1 MSIKTISYEVYADL
15 VWKHGAGLAAM
26 ILLSAALPVAAQVFP
41 RGTLRLISPFPPG
54 GGTDTVARVIAQ
66 RYTERFS
73 QPAFV
78 DNRVGGNG
86 TLGTAIAAKAAGDGL
101 TLVLVPA
108 GHAANPSL
116 YKNLPYDQT
125 RDLAAV
131 ALLASGPLVL
141 VVNPALPVQSTKAL
155 IALARQ
161 RPGEL
166 NFGSPGHGALPH
178 LSAELFTFMAGV
190 RMTHVP
196 YKGPAAAVVDLI
208 SGQVP
213 LYFMNIT
220 TALPLAA
227 QKRLRALS
235 VTSPRRSE
243 FAPDLPTIAE
253 SGLPGFDMTN
263 WYGMLA
269 PAATPADLLTTINTE
284 MVRILN
290 FPDTRKS
297 LAVTGMSVEG
307 GTAQQFDAF
316 LKSEVTK
323 YARIIQSAGVKV
335 PQ

>member
-1 MSIKTISYEVYADL
+1 MNRDFKRQIACIV
-15 VWKHGAGLAAM
+15 
-26 ILLSAALPVAAQVFP
+26 LLLAALPAAAQVFP
-41 RGTLRLISPFPPG
+41 RGPLRLISPFPPG

-73 QPAFV
+73 QPAIV
-78 DNRVGGNG
+78 ENRVGGNG
-86 TLGTAIAAKAAGDGL
+86 TLGTAFAAKSAGDGL

-116 YKNLPYDQT
+116 YKNLPYDQS

-141 VVNPALPVQSTKAL
+141 VVNPALPVQTTKAL

-161 RPGEL
+161 RPGDL

-178 LSAELFTFMAGV
+178 MSAELFNFMAGV
-190 RMTHVP
+190 RMVHVP

-213 LYFMNIT
+213 VYFMNIT
-220 TALPLAA
+220 TALPLVA
-227 QKRLRALS
+227 QKKLRALS

-243 FAPDLPTIAE
+243 FAPDIPTIAE
-253 SGLPGFDMTN
+253 SGLPGYEMTN

-269 PAATPADLLTTINTE
+269 PGTTPPDLIAVINTE
-284 MVRILN
+284 MVRILAL
-290 FPDTRKS
+290 PDTRKS
-297 LAVTGMSVEG
+297 LTATGMSVEG

-316 LKSEVTK
+316 LKTEAVK
-323 YARIIQSAGVKV
+323 YSRIIQSAGIKASL
-335 PQ
+335 

>member
-1 MSIKTISYEVYADL
+1 MNDRPRL
-15 VWKHGAGLAAM
+15 MCGLLAGLTLTA
-26 ILLSAALPVAAQVFP
+26 LSASAQVFP
-41 RGTLRLISPFPPG
+41 RGPLRLVSPFPPG

-73 QPAFV
+73 QPAIV

-86 TLGTAIAAKAAGDGL
+86 TLGTAFAAKAAGDGL

-116 YKNLPYDQT
+116 YKNLPYDQA

-131 ALLASGPLVL
+131 TLLASGPLVL
-141 VVNPALPVQSTKAL
+141 VVNPSLPVHSTQAL

-161 RPGEL
+161 RPGEI
-166 NFGSPGHGALPH
+166 NFGSPGYGALPH
-178 LSAELFTFMAGV
+178 LSAELFNHMAGV

-213 LYFMNIT
+213 VYFMNIT

-227 QKRLRALS
+227 QKKLRALS

-243 FAPDLPTIAE
+243 FATNLPTIAE
-253 SGLPGFDMTN
+253 SGLLGFDMTN

-269 PAATPADLLTTINTE
+269 PGTTPPELVSIINAE
-284 MVRILN
+284 VVKILAL
-290 FPDTRKS
+290 PDTRKS

-307 GTAQQFDAF
+307 GTVQQFDAF
-316 LKSEVTK
+316 LKTETVK
-323 YARIIQSAGVKV
+323 YARIIQAAGIK
-335 PQ
+335 PSL

>member
-1 MSIKTISYEVYADL
+1 MMSFLRRFADA
-15 VWKHGAGLAAM
+15 VIFVCM
-26 ILLSAALPVAAQVFP
+26 FSSVSASAQVFP
-41 RGTLRLISPFPPG
+41 RGALRLISPFPPG

-66 RYTERFS
+66 RYTERFG
-73 QPAFV
+73 QPAIV

-86 TLGTAIAAKAAGDGL
+86 TLGTAFAAKAAGDGL

-108 GHAANPSL
+108 GHTANPSL

-131 ALLASGPLVL
+131 TLLASGPLVL

-155 IALARQ
+155 ITLARQ

-178 LSAELFTFMAGV
+178 LTAELFNYTAGV

-196 YKGPAAAVVDLI
+196 YKGPTAAIVDLI

-213 LYFMNIT
+213 VYFMNIT

-227 QKRLRALS
+227 QKKVRALS

-243 FAPDLPTIAE
+243 FAADLPTIAE

-269 PAATPADLLTTINTE
+269 PGTTPPELIAIINAE
-284 MVRILN
+284 VIKILAL
-290 FPDTRKS
+290 PDTRKS
-297 LAVTGMSVEG
+297 LAATGMSVEG
-307 GTAQQFDAF
+307 GSAQQFAAF
-316 LKSEVTK
+316 LKTETVK
-323 YARIIQSAGVKV
+323 YSRIIQAAGVKASL
-335 PQ
+335 

>member
-1 MSIKTISYEVYADL
+1 MNCSMRHAPL
-15 VWKHGAGLAAM
+15 VFAM
-26 ILLSAALPVAAQVFP
+26 VALPYTAVPAGAQVFP
-41 RGTLRLISPFPPG
+41 RGALRLVSPFPPG

-73 QPAFV
+73 QPAIV

-86 TLGTAIAAKAAGDGL
+86 TLGTAFAAKAAGDGL

-141 VVNPALPVQSTKAL
+141 VVNPALPVQSVKAL

-161 RPGEL
+161 RPGEI

-178 LSAELFTFMAGV
+178 LSAELFNSMAAV

-196 YKGPAAAVVDLI
+196 YKGPTAAIVDLI

-213 LYFMNIT
+213 VYFMNIT
-220 TALPLAA
+220 TALPLAV
-227 QKRLRALS
+227 QKKLRALA
-235 VTSPRRSE
+235 VTSLRRSE
-243 FAPDLPTIAE
+243 FAADLPTIAQ
-253 SGLPGFDMTN
+253 SGLPEFDMTN

-269 PAATPADLLTTINTE
+269 PAVTPPELIATINNE
-284 MVRILN
+284 IVRILTL
-290 FPDTRKS
+290 PDTRKS
-297 LAVTGMSVEG
+297 LAATGMTVEG
-307 GTAQQFDAF
+307 GTPQQFDAF
-316 LKSEVTK
+316 LRAEAVK
-323 YARIIQSAGVKV
+323 YARIIQAAGIK
-335 PQ
+335 PSQ

>member
-1 MSIKTISYEVYADL
+1 MMSFLRRFADA
-15 VWKHGAGLAAM
+15 VIFVCM
-26 ILLSAALPVAAQVFP
+26 FSSVSASAQVFP
-41 RGTLRLISPFPPG
+41 RGALRLISPFPPG

-66 RYTERFS
+66 RYTERFG
-73 QPAFV
+73 QPAIV

-86 TLGTAIAAKAAGDGL
+86 TLGTAFAAKAAGDGL

-108 GHAANPSL
+108 GHTANPSL

-125 RDLAAV
+125 RDLSAV
-131 ALLASGPLVL
+131 TLLASGPLVL

-155 IALARQ
+155 ITLARQ

-178 LSAELFTFMAGV
+178 LTAELFNYTAGV

-196 YKGPAAAVVDLI
+196 YKGPTAAIVDLI

-213 LYFMNIT
+213 VYFMNIT

-227 QKRLRALS
+227 QKKVRALS

-243 FAPDLPTIAE
+243 FAADLPTIAE

-269 PAATPADLLTTINTE
+269 PGTTPPELIAIINAE
-284 MVRILN
+284 VIKILAL
-290 FPDTRKS
+290 PDTRKS
-297 LAVTGMSVEG
+297 LAATGMSVEG

-316 LKSEVTK
+316 LKTETVK
-323 YARIIQSAGVKV
+323 YARIIQAAGVKASL
-335 PQ
+335 

>member
-1 MSIKTISYEVYADL
+1 MYIKKISYDISSDWIPKGCIGFVSL
-15 VWKHGAGLAAM
+15 
-26 ILLSAALPVAAQVFP
+26 ILLSVALSAAAQVFP
-41 RGTLRLISPFPPG
+41 RGALRLISPFPPG

-73 QPAFV
+73 QPAIV

-86 TLGTAIAAKAAGDGL
+86 TLGTGLAAKAAGDGL

-116 YKNLPYDQT
+116 YKSLHYDQT

-131 ALLASGPLVL
+131 TLLSSGPLVL
-141 VVNPALPVQSTKAL
+141 VVNPALPVYSTKEL

-196 YKGPAAAVVDLI
+196 YKGPSAAVVDLI

-227 QKRLRALS
+227 QKKLRALS
-235 VTSPRRSE
+235 VTSSRRSE

-253 SGLPGFDMTN
+253 GGLPGFDMTN

-269 PAATPADLLTTINTE
+269 PGTTPPELISIINTE
-284 MVRILN
+284 IVRILYL
-290 FPDTRKS
+290 PDTRKS

-307 GTAQQFDAF
+307 GTAQRFDAF
-316 LKSEVTK
+316 LKSETTK
-323 YARIIQSAGVKV
+323 YARIVQSAGVKV